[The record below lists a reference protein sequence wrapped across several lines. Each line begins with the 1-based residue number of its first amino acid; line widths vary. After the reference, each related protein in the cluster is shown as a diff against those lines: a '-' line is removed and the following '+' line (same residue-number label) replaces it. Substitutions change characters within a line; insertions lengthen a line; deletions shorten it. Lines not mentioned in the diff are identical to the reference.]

1 MKTLLNA
8 LTFLT
13 YKLPRNIIIGVIVL
27 YTLFG
32 FFIVPLIM
40 ESQVEKF
47 ITESYKEKVQIEKI
61 FFNPYTFELE
71 VKKFAI
77 PDTTSGGI
85 DKSRLTFNRLYLNLE
100 IFPLFVKEITFK
112 EASFEGAH
120 VYLSFY
126 KQQKNNWTSSAP
138 KKPEE
143 KKESSGSPWTLVL
156 KKLSFDKDY
165 FQFRDF
171 NYPTPVNLPL
181 GPLSLKASNV
191 STTIG
196 NQSALESLFIN
207 LGDQGSLLLKGKVS
221 LSPPSADIH
230 LTAKK
235 FPLNFLTAYMS
246 NTTYLSLNQGSL
258 DFNGNI
264 DYDKAVF
271 SVKGDAQINN
281 FSLISTKDQTDILK
295 IKKADFQSLFYSTAP
310 AKFTL
315 EAMVFDELK
324 SYVLLKPDGT
334 LNYKELMKPTPASQ
348 VAPTTS
354 ETATA
359 ETKKPG
365 LNYKINTIKLING
378 QLDYNDWQIKPKFIA
393 HIHTLNGDIGPLS
406 NNPENKIDI
415 ALNGMVEDQGKFT
428 SKGYYFQ
435 SIKPLDLN
443 LDVKFANI
451 EMTTFTPYSGHF
463 MGYEIKKGK
472 LFLDVN
478 YTLKKN
484 RIVGK
489 NKVRLDQF
497 TLGEKVESKN
507 STNLPLKLA
516 VALLKDRKGQ
526 IKFNLPLEGE
536 TNSPKFSYGS
546 AIRTALFNMIVNIV
560 MSPFDFLADVFG
572 VGKEVQLIEF
582 ENQLVTFKVGNE
594 NKIDSVTR
602 ILEERPEL
610 RLEILGTCSEKE
622 FLVEG
627 AKEQPV
633 IEEAQY
639 KEIGLKRAQL
649 VQNLLAKKGISAE
662 RLFVMAGKKNDDSIG
677 KSGAVLI
684 FKAD

>member
-1 MKTLLNA
+1 MKTLFNA

-13 YKLPRNIIIGVIVL
+13 YKLPRNIIIGIIVL

-47 ITESYKEKVQIEKI
+47 INESYKEKVHIEKI
-61 FFNPYTFELE
+61 SFNPYTFELE

-85 DKSRLTFNRLYLNLE
+85 DKNRLTFDRLYLNLE
-100 IFPLFVKEITFK
+100 IFPLFIKEITFK

-126 KQQKNNWTSSAP
+126 KQQKNSWTSFAP
-138 KKPEE
+138 KKAEE
-143 KKESSGSPWTLVL
+143 KKESSGTPWTLVL

-196 NQSALESLFIN
+196 DQSALESLFIN

-230 LTAKK
+230 LTAKR
-235 FPLNFLTAYMS
+235 FPLRFLTAYMS
-246 NTTYLSLNQGSL
+246 QTTYLSLNEGSL
-258 DFNGNI
+258 DFTGNI
-264 DYDKAVF
+264 DYAKAIF

-281 FSLISTKDQTDILK
+281 FALTSTKDQSDILK
-295 IKKADFQSLFYSTAP
+295 IKRADFQSLFYSTSP
-310 AKFTL
+310 SQFTL
-315 EAMVFDELK
+315 KAMVFDELK
-324 SYVLLKPDGT
+324 SYVLLRPDGT
-334 LNYKELMKPTPASQ
+334 LNYKELMKP
-348 VAPTTS
+348 APTSQGEVSQSQPS
-354 ETATA
+354 EN
-359 ETKKPG
+359 KKPG
-365 LNYKINTIKLING
+365 LNYKINAIKLING

-393 HIHTLNGDIGPLS
+393 HIHSLNGDIGPVS
-406 NNPENKIDI
+406 NHPENKIDI
-415 ALNGMVEDQGKFT
+415 TLNGMVEDQGKFT

-451 EMTTFTPYSGHF
+451 EMTTFTPYSGYF

-507 STNLPLKLA
+507 STNLPLRLA

-526 IKFNLPLEGE
+526 IKFNLPIEGD

-546 AIRTALFNMIVNIV
+546 AIRTALFNMLVNIV

-582 ENQLVTFKVGNE
+582 ENQIITFKAGNE
-594 NKIDSVTR
+594 NKIDTVAR

-627 AKEQPV
+627 AKDQPV

-639 KEIGLKRAQL
+639 KDIGLKRAQL

>member
-1 MKTLLNA
+1 MKTLFNA

-13 YKLPRNIIIGVIVL
+13 YKLPRNIIIGIIVL

-40 ESQVEKF
+40 ESQVEIF
-47 ITESYKEKVQIEKI
+47 INESYKEKVHIEKI
-61 FFNPYTFELE
+61 SFNPYTFELE

-85 DKSRLTFNRLYLNLE
+85 DKNRLTFDRLYLNLE
-100 IFPLFVKEITFK
+100 IFPLFIKEITFK

-126 KQQKNNWTSSAP
+126 KQQKNSWTSFAP
-138 KKPEE
+138 KKAEE
-143 KKESSGSPWTLVL
+143 KKESSGTPWTLVL

-196 NQSALESLFIN
+196 DQSALESLFIN

-230 LTAKK
+230 LTAKR

-246 NTTYLSLNQGSL
+246 QTTYLRLNEGSL
-258 DFNGNI
+258 DFTGNI
-264 DYDKAVF
+264 DFAKAAF

-281 FSLISTKDQTDILK
+281 FALTSTKDQSDILK
-295 IKKADFQSLFYSTAP
+295 IKRADFQSHFYSTSP
-310 AKFTL
+310 SQFTL
-315 EAMVFDELK
+315 KAMVFDELK
-324 SYVLLKPDGT
+324 SYVLLRPDGT
-334 LNYKELMKPTPASQ
+334 LNYKELMKP
-348 VAPTTS
+348 APTSQGEVSQSQPS
-354 ETATA
+354 EN
-359 ETKKPG
+359 KKPG
-365 LNYKINTIKLING
+365 LNYKINAIKLING

-393 HIHTLNGDIGPLS
+393 HIHSLNGDIGPVS
-406 NNPENKIDI
+406 NHPENKIDI
-415 ALNGMVEDQGKFT
+415 TLNGMVEDQGKFT

-435 SIKPLDLN
+435 SLKPLDLN

-451 EMTTFTPYSGHF
+451 EMTTFTPYSGYF

-507 STNLPLKLA
+507 STNLPLRLA

-526 IKFNLPLEGE
+526 IKFNLPIEGD

-546 AIRTALFNMIVNIV
+546 AIRTALFNMLVNIV

-582 ENQLVTFKVGNE
+582 ENQIITFKAGNE
-594 NKIDSVTR
+594 NKIDTVAR

-627 AKEQPV
+627 AKDQPV

-649 VQNLLAKKGISAE
+649 VQNLLVKKGISAE

>member
-1 MKTLLNA
+1 MKTLFNA

-13 YKLPRNIIIGVIVL
+13 YKLPRNIIIGIIVL

-40 ESQVEKF
+40 ESQVEIF
-47 ITESYKEKVQIEKI
+47 INESYKEKVHIEKI
-61 FFNPYTFELE
+61 SFNPYTFELE

-85 DKSRLTFNRLYLNLE
+85 DKNRLTFDRLYLNLE
-100 IFPLFVKEITFK
+100 IFPLFIKEITFK

-126 KQQKNNWTSSAP
+126 KQQKNSWTSFAP
-138 KKPEE
+138 KKAEE
-143 KKESSGSPWTLVL
+143 KKESSGTPWTLVL

-196 NQSALESLFIN
+196 DQSALESLFIN

-230 LTAKK
+230 LTAKR

-246 NTTYLSLNQGSL
+246 QTTYLRLNEGSL
-258 DFNGNI
+258 DFTGNI
-264 DYDKAVF
+264 DFAKAAF

-281 FSLISTKDQTDILK
+281 FALTSTKDQSDILK
-295 IKKADFQSLFYSTAP
+295 IKRADFQSLFYSTSP
-310 AKFTL
+310 SQFTL
-315 EAMVFDELK
+315 KAMVFDELK
-324 SYVLLKPDGT
+324 SYVLLRPDGT
-334 LNYKELMKPTPASQ
+334 LNYKELMKP
-348 VAPTTS
+348 APTSQGEVSQSQPS
-354 ETATA
+354 EN
-359 ETKKPG
+359 KKPG
-365 LNYKINTIKLING
+365 LNYKINAIKLING

-393 HIHTLNGDIGPLS
+393 HIHSLNGDIGPVS
-406 NNPENKIDI
+406 NHPENKIDI
-415 ALNGMVEDQGKFT
+415 TLNGMVEDQGKFT

-451 EMTTFTPYSGHF
+451 EMTTFTPYSGYF

-507 STNLPLKLA
+507 STNLPLRLA

-526 IKFNLPLEGE
+526 IKFNLPIEGD

-546 AIRTALFNMIVNIV
+546 AIRTALFNMLVNIV

-582 ENQLVTFKVGNE
+582 ENQIITFKAGNE
-594 NKIDSVTR
+594 NKIDTVAR

-627 AKEQPV
+627 AKDQPV

-649 VQNLLAKKGISAE
+649 VQNLLVKKGISAE

>member
-1 MKTLLNA
+1 MKTLFNA

-13 YKLPRNIIIGVIVL
+13 YKLPRNIIIGIIVL

-40 ESQVEKF
+40 ESQVEIF
-47 ITESYKEKVQIEKI
+47 INESYKEKVHIEKI
-61 FFNPYTFELE
+61 SFNPYTFELE

-85 DKSRLTFNRLYLNLE
+85 DKNRLTFDRLYLNLE
-100 IFPLFVKEITFK
+100 IFPLFIKEITFK

-126 KQQKNNWTSSAP
+126 KQQKNSWTSFAP
-138 KKPEE
+138 KKAEE
-143 KKESSGSPWTLVL
+143 KKESSGTPWTLVL

-196 NQSALESLFIN
+196 DQSALESLFIN

-230 LTAKK
+230 LTAKR

-246 NTTYLSLNQGSL
+246 QTTYLRLNEGSL
-258 DFNGNI
+258 DFTGNI
-264 DYDKAVF
+264 DFAKAAF

-281 FSLISTKDQTDILK
+281 FALTSTKDQSDILK
-295 IKKADFQSLFYSTAP
+295 IKRADFQSLFYSTSP
-310 AKFTL
+310 SQFTL
-315 EAMVFDELK
+315 KAMVFDELK
-324 SYVLLKPDGT
+324 SYVLLRPDGT
-334 LNYKELMKPTPASQ
+334 LNYKELMKP
-348 VAPTTS
+348 APTSQGEVSQSQPS
-354 ETATA
+354 EN
-359 ETKKPG
+359 KKPG
-365 LNYKINTIKLING
+365 LNYKINAIKLING

-393 HIHTLNGDIGPLS
+393 HIHSLNGDIGPVS
-406 NNPENKIDI
+406 NHPENKIDI
-415 ALNGMVEDQGKFT
+415 TLNGMVEDQGKFT

-435 SIKPLDLN
+435 SLKPLDLN

-451 EMTTFTPYSGHF
+451 EMTTFTPYSGYF

-507 STNLPLKLA
+507 STNLPLRLA

-526 IKFNLPLEGE
+526 IKFNLPIEGD

-546 AIRTALFNMIVNIV
+546 AIRTALFNMLVNIV

-582 ENQLVTFKVGNE
+582 ENQIITFKAGNE
-594 NKIDSVTR
+594 NKIDTVAR

-627 AKEQPV
+627 AKDQPV

-649 VQNLLAKKGISAE
+649 VQNLLVKKGISAE